1 MYSAKRKN
9 HEEKGYAFNS
19 GPLLDDKGEGSDYE
33 DYFGKDKTLNVSIQD
48 EEIKVN
54 NFIHNISNYQGSKD
68 SLYLSKLLSPK
79 NQSNNSLLDKSIKE
93 KSSELIDFEVSD
105 SFSKRDFEISKDDET
120 INLSDL
126 KLSKL

>member
-1 MYSAKRKN
+1 MN
-9 HEEKGYAFNS
+9 LNS
-19 GPLLDDKGEGSDYE
+19 HNDQTS
-33 DYFGKDKTLNVSIQD
+33 GKDS
-48 EEIKVN
+48 
-54 NFIHNISNYQGSKD
+54 F
-68 SLYLSKLLSPK
+68 YLSKLLSPK
-79 NQSNNSLLDKSIKE
+79 NLSNNSLLDKSIKE

>member
-1 MYSAKRKN
+1 MN
-9 HEEKGYAFNS
+9 LNS
-19 GPLLDDKGEGSDYE
+19 HNDQTS
-33 DYFGKDKTLNVSIQD
+33 GKD
-48 EEIKVN
+48 
-54 NFIHNISNYQGSKD
+54 FF
-68 SLYLSKLLSPK
+68 YLSKLLSLK
-79 NQSNNSLLDKSIKE
+79 NLSNNSLLDKSIKE